1 MELEDVKKS
10 YFIALQ
16 RLIYNKLVSNVHLK
30 HKLKIYRKVPKD
42 SQFPLLFLG
51 KMLVFDRSVKD
62 ITRVYFLH
70 DIAIYSQN
78 ESIED
83 ILSWGEIVKNELV
96 GQNIKYEGVYITEV
110 SFLQMELDVMSD
122 GFTNKMVMK
131 FKFNVEGDDVSSKR
145 IANVA

>member
-1 MELEDVKKS
+1 MELEDIKKS

-16 RLIYNKLVSNVHLK
+16 RLIYNKLISNVHLK
-30 HKLKIYRKVPKD
+30 DKLKIYRKVPKD
-42 SQFPLLFLG
+42 SQFPFLFLG

-62 ITRVYFLH
+62 VTRVYFLH

-78 ESIED
+78 ETIEE
-83 ILSWGEIVKNELV
+83 ILSWGEIVKRELI
-96 GQNIKYEGVYITEV
+96 GHNIKYEGVYIAEI

-122 GFTNKMVMK
+122 GFTNKMIMK
-131 FKFNVEGDDVSSKR
+131 FKFNIEERDDSSKR

>member
-16 RLIYNKLVSNVHLK
+16 RLIYNKLVSNMHLK
-30 HKLKIYRKVPKD
+30 SKLKIYRKVPKD
-42 SQFPLLFLG
+42 SQFPFLFLG

-62 ITRVYFLH
+62 FTRVYFLH
-70 DIAIYSQN
+70 DIIIYSQN
-78 ESIED
+78 ETIED

-96 GQNIKYEGVYITEV
+96 GQNIKYEGVYISEI

-122 GFTNKMVMK
+122 GFTNKMIMK